1 MKPFA
6 ELSIVKRLLEHS
18 TVQQFKYFKVLIQ
31 EFHVKVDIGFM
42 NALMALF
49 EAEEVNEAQEVN
61 LITFFYNFRIMFVDF
76 RTD

>member
-61 LITFFYNFRIMFVDF
+61 LITFFYNFCIIFVDF